1 MTSQRRES
9 FEMELELSRI
19 RSGDIM
25 PATSRL
31 KDFQGAIA
39 AYGKE
44 NLGELLYAL
53 AENATQLSGCEQV
66 RIYLED
72 LTRGAL
78 TCALAVGPL
87 GKELLE
93 TSFPIVSTDA
103 VVSNVFVSQSPQD
116 FKLPRGSKGSSD
128 YDYAVRFRFR
138 SSYVMPIVSMGKSI
152 GVLCIDQEQPGGL
165 PGSQIK
171 LSLTKLANLVAAPLD
186 QARIYHQQVR
196 LARRLEEFKAREAAG
211 MMVRSAVKL
220 IEKVSLAAVLVPTHQ
235 DGGAGVLE
243 NLASYSADEQLKK
256 KYDQLGVLDLR
267 KGMSLI
273 SNYIND
279 QGVITDEHLLQPLF
293 IPDLTQHNLQKRAL
307 TESMELRSLYLVPRF
322 NPETRRIIC
331 LLNYYSH
338 DLYQFSDFEMGLLQ
352 THAEMVEKV
361 ISEVGGEHLEIRVL
375 SEISDLLNERTESL
389 QPFLTRVLS
398 KATELI
404 GADTGSIAVVTE
416 RDGTRWLEVEDE
428 SGTIIGAKNKE
439 WLKKYIPPLM
449 IGGNELRREER
460 SLTGYVAFTKQPKI
474 TARVEAEILGD
485 GFHRSMSALLKSE
498 IAVPVIC
505 DDDVIAVVCL
515 NSLQYDYFREEHRR
529 ILQIIGSLTA
539 RHISDLQRIERL
551 QGEVNRLTTD
561 VAYKDPHVSSYRLGN
576 IIGNSRKSQEVV
588 DFINTVSPPLFNRIT
603 FWSRNILQEATI
615 GLPSILV
622 TGQTGSGKEFFFNNL
637 YNKLNELYRRDIN
650 PNGELPVKK
659 TNIAAYS
666 GDLTYSELFGHKK
679 GAFTGA
685 YTDRRGILEETIG
698 GIVFLDEIGD
708 ADPKTQVQLL
718 RFLDNGGFMRL
729 GDNTERFSRVLLV
742 AATNKN
748 LADEISAGRFREDL
762 YHRLSELAIR
772 LPSLNERREDIPDL
786 SVHFLGKLYRTY
798 RAEGDTN
805 EKPPYLAKEAKEI
818 LTRHSY
824 MGNIR
829 ELRSILLRALFFRRK
844 SIITGEAIT
853 QAIAGTGRLEARTQP
868 STAQDLDR
876 RMADE
881 IVDKIVAGGDFWAD
895 IYEPFSRNDI
905 SRETVRQVIE
915 KARAQAGKTL
925 PAVARYLNVFPDGM
939 EKKEEQ
945 RQLFR
950 FKNFLYKTVRI
961 G

>member
-1 MTSQRRES
+1 MPVVTS
-9 FEMELELSRI
+9 
-19 RSGDIM
+19 
-25 PATSRL
+25 
-31 KDFQGAIA
+31 
-39 AYGKE
+39 
-44 NLGELLYAL
+44 
-53 AENATQLSGCEQV
+53 
-66 RIYLED
+66 
-72 LTRGAL
+72 
-78 TCALAVGPL
+78 
-87 GKELLE
+87 
-93 TSFPIVSTDA
+93 
-103 VVSNVFVSQSPQD
+103 
-116 FKLPRGSKGSSD
+116 
-128 YDYAVRFRFR
+128 
-138 SSYVMPIVSMGKSI
+138 GKSI
-152 GVLCIDQEQPGGL
+152 GVLCIDQDHPGEVL
-165 PGSQIK
+165 GSHAKTQ
-171 LSLTKLANLVAAPLD
+171 LAELAVIIAVPLD

-196 LARRLEEFKAREAAG
+196 LARRLEEYKAREAAG

-235 DGGAGVLE
+235 EGVAGALK
-243 NLASYSADEQLKK
+243 NLASYSTDENLEK
-256 KYDQLGVLDLR
+256 KYDQLGALDLR

-279 QGVITDEHLLQPLF
+279 QGVITDERLLKPLF
-293 IPDLTQHNLQKRAL
+293 IHDLTQHNLQKREL
-307 TESMELRSLYLVPRF
+307 TESMELRSLYVVPRF

-361 ISEVGGEHLEIRVL
+361 ISEVGGEHFEIRVL
-375 SEISDLLNERTESL
+375 SEISDLLNEPTETL

-416 RDGTRWLEVEDE
+416 REGTKWLEVEDE
-428 SGTIIGAKNKE
+428 HGTIIGAKNKE
-439 WLKKYIPPLM
+439 WLKKYIPPLQV
-449 IGGNELRREER
+449 GGSELPREDR

-474 TARVEAEILGD
+474 NARVETELLGG
-485 GFHRSMSALLKSE
+485 GFHRSMSPLLKSE
-498 IAVPVIC
+498 IAVPIIC
-505 DDDVIAVVCL
+505 DGEVIAVICL
-515 NSLQYDYFREEHRR
+515 NSLQYDYFREEHQR

-539 RHISDLQRIERL
+539 RHLSDLQRIDRL

-576 IIGNSRKSQEVV
+576 IIGNSQKSQEVV
-588 DFINTVSPPLFNRIT
+588 DFINTVSPPLFNRIVY
-603 FWSRNILQEATI
+603 WSRNILQEATI
-615 GLPSILV
+615 GLPSILI

-637 YNKLNELYRRDIN
+637 YNKLNELYRRTIN
-650 PNGELPVKK
+650 PSGELPVKK

-685 YTDRRGILEETIG
+685 YSDRRGILEETVG

-729 GDNTERFSRVLLV
+729 GDNTERYSRVLLV

-748 LADEISAGRFREDL
+748 LADEIAAGRFREDL
-762 YHRLSELAIR
+762 YHRLSELSIH

-798 RAEGDTN
+798 RAEGDSGET
-805 EKPPYLAKEAKEI
+805 PPYLSKDAKDI
-818 LTRHSY
+818 LMSHSY
-824 MGNIR
+824 KGNIR

-844 SIITGEAIT
+844 NIITAEEIKE
-853 QAIAGTGRLEARTQP
+853 AIAGTGHQEAP
-868 STAQDLDR
+868 TASSATHDLDQR
-876 RMADE
+876 LAEE
-881 IVDKIVAGGDFWAD
+881 IIDKIAAGGDFWSD

-905 SRETVRQVIE
+905 SRETVRLVIE
-915 KARAQAGKTL
+915 KARAKAGKTM
-925 PAVARYLNVFPDGM
+925 PAVARYLKAIADGA
-939 EKKEEQ
+939 EKEEEQ

-950 FKNFLYKTVRI
+950 FKNFLYKTVKV
-961 G
+961 

>member
-1 MTSQRRES
+1 
-9 FEMELELSRI
+9 
-19 RSGDIM
+19 M
-25 PATSRL
+25 PITSRF
-31 KDFQGAIA
+31 KEFQTAIA

-53 AENATQLSGCEQV
+53 AENANQLSGCAQV

-78 TCALAVGPL
+78 TCVHATGPL
-87 GKELLE
+87 GKELVE
-93 TSFPIVSTDA
+93 TTFPIISKETVIS
-103 VVSNVFVSQSPQD
+103 SVFVSQLPLD
-116 FKLPRGSKGSSD
+116 FKLSGAGKNSLD
-128 YDYAVRFRFR
+128 HECAVHFRFR
-138 SSYVMPIVSMGKSI
+138 SSYIMPVVSLGKSI
-152 GVLCIDQEQPGGL
+152 GVLCIDQDHPGEV
-165 PGSQIK
+165 
-171 LSLTKLANLVAAPLD
+171 LSSDAKRQLVELAGIVAAPLD

-196 LARRLEEFKAREAAG
+196 LARRLEEFKSREAAG

-220 IEKVSLAAVLVPTHQ
+220 IEKVSLAAVLVPSHQ
-235 DGGAGVLE
+235 DGVSGALE
-243 NLASYSADEQLKK
+243 NLASFSADENLKK
-256 KYDQLGVLDLR
+256 KYDLLGALDLR

-279 QGVITDEHLLQPLF
+279 QGLITDERLLKPLF

-307 TESMELRSLYLVPRF
+307 TESLELRSLYVVPRF

-375 SEISDLLNERTESL
+375 SEISELLNERTENL

-416 RDGTRWLEVEDE
+416 RDGTKWLVVEDE
-428 SGTIIGAKNKE
+428 NGTIIGAKNKE

-449 IGGNELRREER
+449 VGGSELSKEER
-460 SLTGYVAFTKQPKI
+460 SLTGYVAFTKQPRI
-474 TARVEAEILGD
+474 TARVEAELQGD
-485 GFHRSMSALLKSE
+485 GFHRSMSTLLKSE
-498 IAVPVIC
+498 IAVPIIC
-505 DDDVIAVVCL
+505 DDEVIAVICL

-561 VAYKDPHVSSYRLGN
+561 VAYKDPHVYSYRLGN
-576 IIGNSRKSQEVV
+576 IIGNSPKSQEIV
-588 DFINTVSPPLFNRIT
+588 DFINTVSPPLLNRIV

-685 YTDRRGILEETIG
+685 YTDRRGILEETFG

-729 GDNTERFSRVLLV
+729 GDNTERYSRVLLV

-748 LADEISAGRFREDL
+748 LADEITAGRFREDL
-762 YHRLSELAIR
+762 YHRLSELSIR

-798 RAEGDTN
+798 RAENDTEEN
-805 EKPPYLAKEAKEI
+805 PPYLTKEAKDI
-818 LTRHSY
+818 LMHYSY
-824 MGNIR
+824 KGNIR
-829 ELRSILLRALFFRRK
+829 ELRSILLRALFFRQK
-844 SIITGEAIT
+844 SVITGESISE
-853 QAIAGTGRLEARTQP
+853 AIAGTGRLEAHTP
-868 STAQDLDR
+868 SSVTHDLDER
-876 RMADE
+876 VADE
-881 IVDKIVAGGDFWAD
+881 IVDRIAAGGDFWSD

-905 SRETVRQVIE
+905 SRETVRLVIE
-915 KARAQAGKTL
+915 KTRTKAGKTM
-925 PAVARYLNVFPDGM
+925 PAVARYLKAIKDGL
-939 EKKEEQ
+939 EKEEEK

-950 FKNFLYKTVRI
+950 FKNFLYKTVRLV
-961 G
+961 

>member
-1 MTSQRRES
+1 MPIPSLFKAFQTS
-9 FEMELELSRI
+9 
-19 RSGDIM
+19 
-25 PATSRL
+25 
-31 KDFQGAIA
+31 IA

-53 AENATQLSGCEQV
+53 AESSKKIAACEQV

-72 LTRGAL
+72 LTQGTL
-78 TCALAVGPL
+78 TCVHATGPL
-87 GKELLE
+87 GKELVE
-93 TSFPIVSTDA
+93 STFPIVSNEA
-103 VVSNVFVSQSPQD
+103 IVSRVFVNQQPLD
-116 FKLPRGSKGSSD
+116 FKVSRTEKNSLD
-128 YDYAVRFRFR
+128 HEYAARFKFN
-138 SSYVMPIVSMGKSI
+138 SSYVMPVVSLGKSI
-152 GVLCIDQEQPGGL
+152 GVLCIDQDHPGEVL
-165 PGSQIK
+165 NNRAKVQLAD
-171 LSLTKLANLVAAPLD
+171 LSDMIADPLD
-186 QARIYHQQVR
+186 QARIYHQQIR

-211 MMVRSAVKL
+211 MMVQSAVRL

-235 DGGAGVLE
+235 EGSTGILE
-243 NLASYSADEQLKK
+243 NLASYSEDENLKK
-256 KYDQLGVLDLR
+256 KYDQLGALDLR

-279 QGVITDEHLLQPLF
+279 QGIITDELLHKPLY
-293 IPDLTQHNLQKRAL
+293 ISDLTQHNLQKRAL
-307 TESMELRSLYLVPRF
+307 TESLELRSLYVVPRF
-322 NPETRRIIC
+322 NPDTRRIIC
-331 LLNYYSH
+331 LLNYYTR

-404 GADTGSIAVVTE
+404 GADTGSIAVVIE
-416 RDGTRWLEVEDE
+416 RDGKKWLVVEDE
-428 SGTIIGAKNKE
+428 SGAIIGAKNKE
-439 WLKKYIPPLM
+439 WLKKYIPPLVV
-449 IGGNELRREER
+449 GGNELPREER
-460 SLTGYVAFTKQPKI
+460 SLTGYVAFTKKPKI
-474 TARVEAEILGD
+474 TARVEAELHGS

-498 IAVPVIC
+498 IAVPIIC
-505 DDDVIAVVCL
+505 DDEVIAVICL

-529 ILQIIGSLTA
+529 ILQIVGSLTA

-551 QGEVNRLTTD
+551 QGEVSRLTTD

-576 IIGNSRKSQEVV
+576 IIGNSQKSQEIV
-588 DFINTVSPPLFNRIT
+588 DFINTVSPPLFNRIVY
-603 FWSRNILQEATI
+603 WSRNILQEATI

-650 PNGELPVKK
+650 PTGELPVKK

-666 GDLTYSELFGHKK
+666 GELTYSELFGHKK

-685 YTDRRGILEETIG
+685 YTDRRGILEENIG

-729 GDNTERFSRVLLV
+729 GENAERYSRVLLV

-748 LADEISAGRFREDL
+748 LADEIEAGRFREDL
-762 YHRLSELAIR
+762 YHRLSELSIR
-772 LPSLNERREDIPDL
+772 LPSLNERRADIPDL

-798 RAEGDTN
+798 RAETDTG
-805 EKPPYLAKEAKEI
+805 ETPPYLTKDAKDI
-818 LTRHSY
+818 LMRHNY
-824 MGNIR
+824 KGNIR
-829 ELRSILLRALFFRRK
+829 ELRSILLRALFFRQK
-844 SIITGEAIT
+844 GAITGDSISE
-853 QAIAGTGRLEARTQP
+853 AIAGTSNLESP
-868 STAQDLDR
+868 SRPTTLNNLD
-876 RMADE
+876 E
-881 IVDKIVAGGDFWAD
+881 QVAGEIITKIIAGGNFWTD
-895 IYEPFSRNDI
+895 IYDPFTRNDI
-905 SRETVRQVIE
+905 SRETVRLIIE
-915 KARAQAGKTL
+915 KARAKAGKTM
-925 PAVARYLNVFPDGM
+925 PAVARYLKALSGGQERD
-939 EKKEEQ
+939 EEQ

-950 FKNFLYKTVRI
+950 FKNFLYKTVKL
-961 G
+961 

>member
-1 MTSQRRES
+1 MPTTS
-9 FEMELELSRI
+9 LI
-19 RSGDIM
+19 
-25 PATSRL
+25 
-31 KDFQGAIA
+31 KNFQTAIA

-53 AENATQLSGCEQV
+53 AESAKQLSGCEQV

-72 LTRGAL
+72 LTRG
-78 TCALAVGPL
+78 TLACVHATGPL
-87 GKELLE
+87 GKELIE
-93 TSFPIVSTDA
+93 TTFPIISKDA
-103 VVSNVFVSQSPQD
+103 IISRVFVSQAPLD
-116 FKLPRGSKGSSD
+116 FKLSGTPKSSLD
-128 YDYAVRFRFR
+128 HESAIRFKLR
-138 SSYVMPIVSMGKSI
+138 SSYVMPVVSLGKSI
-152 GVLCIDQEQPGGL
+152 GVLCIDQDHPGEVVSGRAKRQL
-165 PGSQIK
+165 AD
-171 LSLTKLANLVAAPLD
+171 LSDIVATPLD
-186 QARIYHQQVR
+186 QARIYHQQIR
-196 LARRLEEFKAREAAG
+196 LARRLEEYKTREAAG
-211 MMVRSAVKL
+211 MMVKSAVKL

-235 DGGAGVLE
+235 EGVAGVME
-243 NLASYSADEQLKK
+243 NLASFSVDENLKK
-256 KYDQLGVLDLR
+256 QYDLLGALDLR
-267 KGMSLI
+267 EGMSLI

-279 QGVITDEHLLQPLF
+279 QGVITDERLLKPLF

-307 TESMELRSLYLVPRF
+307 TESLELRSLYLVPRF
-322 NPETRRIIC
+322 NPDTRRIIC

-416 RDGTRWLEVEDE
+416 RDGKKWLVVEDE
-428 SGTIIGAKNKE
+428 NGVIIGAKNKE
-439 WLKKYIPPLM
+439 WLKKYIPPLVV
-449 IGGNELRREER
+449 GGGELPRDER
-460 SLTGYVAFTKQPKI
+460 SLTGYVAFTKKPKI
-474 TARVEAEILGD
+474 TARVEAELRGG

-498 IAVPVIC
+498 IAVPIIC
-505 DDDVIAVVCL
+505 DDEVIAVICL

-576 IIGNSRKSQEVV
+576 IIGNSQKSQEVV
-588 DFINTVSPPLFNRIT
+588 DFINTVSPPLFNRIV
-603 FWSRNILQEATI
+603 FWSRNLLQEATI

-685 YTDRRGILEETIG
+685 YTDRRGILEENIG

-729 GDNTERFSRVLLV
+729 GENTERYSRVLLV

-748 LADEISAGRFREDL
+748 LADEIAAGRFREDL
-762 YHRLSELAIR
+762 YHRLSELSIR

-798 RAEGDTN
+798 RAENDTG
-805 EKPPYLAKEAKEI
+805 ETPPYLTKDAKEI
-818 LTRHSY
+818 LTRHNY
-824 MGNIR
+824 KGNIR
-829 ELRSILLRALFFRRK
+829 ELRSILLRALFFRQHNV
-844 SIITGEAIT
+844 ITGAAIS
-853 QAIAGTGRLEARTQP
+853 QAIAGTGRLEGLSP
-868 STAQDLDR
+868 SPASHDLDER
-876 RMADE
+876 LATE
-881 IVDKIVAGGDFWAD
+881 IVDRIAAGGDFWSD
-895 IYEPFSRNDI
+895 IYEPFTRNDI
-905 SRETVRQVIE
+905 SRETVRLAIE
-915 KARAQAGKTL
+915 MARTRAGKTM
-925 PAVARYLNVFPDGM
+925 PAVARYLKALEDGM
-939 EKKEEQ
+939 QEVEER

-950 FKNFLYKTVRI
+950 FKNFLYKTVKI
-961 G
+961 

>member
-1 MTSQRRES
+1 
-9 FEMELELSRI
+9 
-19 RSGDIM
+19 M
-25 PATSRL
+25 PISPRL
-31 KDFQGAIA
+31 KEFQSAIA
-39 AYGKE
+39 PYGKE

-53 AENATQLSGCEQV
+53 AENATQLSGCEQI

-78 TCALAVGPL
+78 SCAHASGAHA
-87 GKELLE
+87 KELVE
-93 TSFPIVSTDA
+93 TSFPIFSEEA
-103 VVSNVFVSQSPQD
+103 VVSSVFISQLPRD
-116 FKLPRGSKGSSD
+116 FKLSDVSKNSPDFG
-128 YDYAVRFRFR
+128 YAARFKFR
-138 SSYVMPIVSMGKSI
+138 SSYLLPIVSSGKSI
-152 GVLCIDQEQPGGL
+152 GVLCIDQDHPGEVL
-165 PGSQIK
+165 GSGAKIE
-171 LSLTKLANLVAAPLD
+171 LEELTALAADHLD
-186 QARIYHQQVR
+186 QARIYHQQVH
-196 LARRLEEFKAREAAG
+196 LARRLEEFKVREAAG

-220 IEKVSLAAVLVPTHQ
+220 IEKVSLAAVLIPTHQ
-235 DGGAGVLE
+235 NGVTGVLE
-243 NLASYSADEQLKK
+243 NLASYSADLNLKK
-256 KYDQLGVLDLR
+256 KYDQLGALDLR

-279 QGVITDEHLLQPLF
+279 QGVIDDERLMQPLF
-293 IPDLTQHNLQKRAL
+293 IPDLTQHTLQKRAL
-307 TESMELRSLYLVPRF
+307 TESLELRSLYLVPRY

-338 DLYQFSDFEMGLLQ
+338 DLYQFTDFEMGLLQ

-416 RDGTRWLEVEDE
+416 RDGVRWLVVEDE
-428 SGTIIGAKNKE
+428 NGTITGAKNKE
-439 WLKKYIPPLM
+439 WLKKYIPPLLV
-449 IGGNELRREER
+449 GGDELPREER

-474 TARVEAEILGD
+474 TPRVEAELQGE
-485 GFHRSMSALLKSE
+485 GYHRSMSSLLKSE
-498 IAVPVIC
+498 IAVPIIC
-505 DDDVIAVVCL
+505 DDEVIAVICL

-539 RHISDLQRIERL
+539 RHISDLQRIDRL

-576 IIGNSRKSQEVV
+576 IIGNSPKSQEIV
-588 DFINTVSPPLFNRIT
+588 DFINTVSPPLFNRIV

-637 YNKLNELYRRDIN
+637 YNKLNGMYRRDIN
-650 PNGELPVKK
+650 PSGELPVKK

-729 GDNTERFSRVLLV
+729 GENTERYSRVLLV

-748 LADEISAGRFREDL
+748 LADEIAGGRFREDL
-762 YHRLSELAIR
+762 YHRLAELSIR

-798 RAEGDTN
+798 RAENDSG
-805 EKPPYLAKEAKEI
+805 EAPPSLTEEAKQI
-818 LTRHSY
+818 LMRHSY
-824 MGNIR
+824 KGNIR

-844 SIITGEAIT
+844 SMITGEAIAE
-853 QAIAGTGRLEARTQP
+853 AIAGTVRLEERIP
-868 STAQDLDR
+868 STVTHALDER
-876 RMADE
+876 LAEE
-881 IVDKIVAGGDFWAD
+881 IIEKVAAGGNFWLD
-895 IYEPFSRNDI
+895 LYEPFSRNDI
-905 SRETVRQVIE
+905 SRETVRLVIE
-915 KARAQAGKTL
+915 KARATAGKTM
-925 PAVARYLNVFPDGM
+925 PAVARYLKALTDGA
-939 EKKEEQ
+939 EKEERQ

-950 FKNFLYKTVRI
+950 FKNFLYKTVKI
-961 G
+961 

>member
-1 MTSQRRES
+1 MTTTAS
-9 FEMELELSRI
+9 FKEFQT
-19 RSGDIM
+19 
-25 PATSRL
+25 AT
-31 KDFQGAIA
+31 A

-53 AENATQLSGCEQV
+53 AENAKQLAGCEQV

-72 LTRGAL
+72 LTLGAL
-78 TCALAVGPL
+78 TCVHATGTL
-87 GKELLE
+87 GKELVE
-93 TSFPIVSTDA
+93 TTFPIVSKEA
-103 VVSNVFVSQSPQD
+103 IVSDVFVSQLPVD
-116 FKLPRGSKGSSD
+116 FKLSEAGKNSPDSEF
-128 YDYAVRFRFR
+128 AVRFRFR
-138 SSYVMPIVSMGKSI
+138 ASYVMPVVSLGKSI
-152 GVLCIDQEQPGGL
+152 GVLCIDQNL
-165 PGSQIK
+165 PGRT
-171 LSLTKLANLVAAPLD
+171 LSSITKTELAELVGCVADPLD
-186 QARIYHQQVR
+186 KARIYHQQVR
-196 LARRLEEFKAREAAG
+196 LARQLEEFKAREAAA

-235 DGGAGVLE
+235 EGDSGALE
-243 NLASYSADEQLKK
+243 NLASFSADENLKK
-256 KYDQLGVLDLR
+256 EYDLLGALDLR

-279 QGVITDEHLLQPLF
+279 QGLITDERLLKPLF

-307 TESMELRSLYLVPRF
+307 TESLELRSLYVVPRF

-338 DLYQFSDFEMGLLQ
+338 NLYRFSDFEMGLLQ

-361 ISEVGGEHLEIRVL
+361 IGEVGGEHLEIRVL
-375 SEISDLLNERTESL
+375 SEISDLLNERTENL

-416 RDGTRWLEVEDE
+416 RDGTKWLVVEDE
-428 SGTIIGAKNKE
+428 NGTIIGAKNKE

-449 IGGNELRREER
+449 VGGSELPKEER

-474 TARVEAEILGD
+474 NASVDAELQGT
-485 GFHRSMSALLKSE
+485 GFHRSMSSLLKSE
-498 IAVPVIC
+498 IAVPIIC
-505 DDDVIAVVCL
+505 DDEVIAVICL
-515 NSLQYDYFREEHRR
+515 NSLQYDFFREEHRR

-551 QGEVNRLTTD
+551 QSEVNRLTTD

-588 DFINTVSPPLFNRIT
+588 DFINTVSPPLFNRIV

-650 PNGELPVKK
+650 SKGELPVKK

-729 GDNTERFSRVLLV
+729 GENTERYSRVLLV

-748 LADEISAGRFREDL
+748 LADEIAAGRFREDL
-762 YHRLSELAIR
+762 YHRLSELSIH

-798 RAEGDTN
+798 RAENATG
-805 EKPPYLAKEAKEI
+805 EKPPQLAKEAKEI
-818 LTRHSY
+818 LMRHSY
-824 MGNIR
+824 KGNIR

-844 SIITGEAIT
+844 SIITGEAIRE
-853 QAIAGTGRLEARTQP
+853 AIAGTGRLEALTP
-868 STAQDLDR
+868 SSASHDLDVR
-876 RMADE
+876 LAGE
-881 IVDKIVAGGDFWAD
+881 IIDKIAAGGDFWAD
-895 IYEPFSRNDI
+895 VYEPFSRNDI
-905 SRETVRQVIE
+905 SRETVRLVIE
-915 KARAQAGKTL
+915 KARTKAGKTM
-925 PAVARYLNVFPDGM
+925 PAVARHLNALADGLDK
-939 EKKEEQ
+939 EEEQ

>member
-1 MTSQRRES
+1 
-9 FEMELELSRI
+9 
-19 RSGDIM
+19 M
-25 PATSRL
+25 PITPGFNY
-31 KDFQGAIA
+31 FQAAIA

-44 NLGELLYAL
+44 NLGELLYTL
-53 AENATQLSGCEQV
+53 AENAKQLSGCEQI

-72 LTRGAL
+72 LTRGTL
-78 TCALAVGPL
+78 TCVHGTGPL
-87 GKELLE
+87 GKELTE
-93 TSFPIVSTDA
+93 TTFPIVSNETI
-103 VVSNVFVSQSPQD
+103 VSSVFVRQLPLVFMFSGASKSSPD
-116 FKLPRGSKGSSD
+116 HEF
-128 YDYAVRFRFR
+128 AHRFRFI
-138 SSYVMPIVSMGKSI
+138 SSYVIPIVSLGKSI
-152 GVLCIDQEQPGGL
+152 GVLCVDQEHPGEVL
-165 PGSQIK
+165 GSHAK
-171 LSLTKLANLVAAPLD
+171 TLLAELTGIVADPLD
-186 QARIYHQQVR
+186 QARIYHQQVH

-235 DGGAGVLE
+235 EGASGVLE
-243 NLASYSADEQLKK
+243 NLASYSADENLKK
-256 KYDQLGVLDLR
+256 KYDQLGALDLR

-279 QGVITDEHLLQPLF
+279 QGVITDERLLKPLF

-307 TESMELRSLYLVPRF
+307 TESLELRSLYVVPRF

-416 RDGTRWLEVEDE
+416 RDGTKWLVVEDE
-428 SGTIIGAKNKE
+428 SGAIIGAKNKE
-439 WLKKYIPPLM
+439 WLKKHIPPL
-449 IGGNELRREER
+449 IVGGSELPKEER

-474 TARVEAEILGD
+474 NARVEAELQGD
-485 GFHRSMSALLKSE
+485 GFHRSMSSLLKSE
-498 IAVPVIC
+498 IAVPIIC
-505 DDDVIAVVCL
+505 DDEVIAVICL
-515 NSLQYDYFREEHRR
+515 NSLQHDYFRDEHRR
-529 ILQIIGSLTA
+529 LLQIIGSLTA

-551 QGEVNRLTTD
+551 QSEVNRLTTD

-576 IIGNSRKSQEVV
+576 IIGNSQKSQEMV
-588 DFINTVSPPLFNRIT
+588 DFINTVSPPLFNRIL

-650 PNGELPVKK
+650 PSGELPVKK

-685 YTDRRGILEETIG
+685 YSDRRGILEETIG

-729 GDNTERFSRVLLV
+729 GENTERYSRVLLV

-748 LADEISAGRFREDL
+748 LAEEIAAGRFREDL
-762 YHRLSELAIR
+762 YHRLSELSIR

-798 RAEGDTN
+798 RSEQDTD
-805 EKPPYLAKEAKEI
+805 EKSPSLTKEAKDI
-818 LTRHSY
+818 LMRHSY
-824 MGNIR
+824 KGNIR

-844 SIITGEAIT
+844 SIITGEAISE
-853 QAIAGTGRLEARTQP
+853 AIAGTAAGNLSTRLPDARE
-868 STAQDLDR
+868 LDER
-876 RMADE
+876 LAAAILE
-881 IVDKIVAGGDFWAD
+881 QIKGGGDFWTE

-905 SRETVRQVIE
+905 SRETVRLVID
-915 KARAQAGKTL
+915 KSRLLAGKTM
-925 PAVARYLNVFPDGM
+925 PAVARYLKAISDGVGK
-939 EKKEEQ
+939 EEEQ

-950 FKNFLYKTVRI
+950 FKNFLYKTVKI
-961 G
+961 

>member
-1 MTSQRRES
+1 
-9 FEMELELSRI
+9 
-19 RSGDIM
+19 M
-25 PATSRL
+25 PASSRFTE
-31 KDFQGAIA
+31 FQTAIA

-53 AENATQLSGCEQV
+53 AENAKRLSGCEQV

-78 TCALAVGPL
+78 TCVHATGAL
-87 GKELLE
+87 GKELVE
-93 TSFPIVSTDA
+93 TSFPIVSMETA
-103 VVSNVFVSQSPQD
+103 VSRVFVSQIPLD
-116 FKLPRGSKGSSD
+116 FKLSGVSKESPDFECAS
-128 YDYAVRFRFR
+128 RFKFR
-138 SSYVMPIVSMGKSI
+138 TSYILPIVTTGKSI
-152 GVLCIDQEQPGGL
+152 GVLCVDQDHPGEL
-165 PGSQIK
+165 LNNTSKTELAELTAIIAD
-171 LSLTKLANLVAAPLD
+171 SLD
-186 QARIYHQQVR
+186 RARIYHQQVR
-196 LARRLEEFKAREAAG
+196 LARRLEEYKAREAAG

-220 IEKVSLAAVLVPTHQ
+220 IERVSLAAVLVPTHEE
-235 DGGAGVLE
+235 GVAGVLE
-243 NLASYSADEQLKK
+243 NLASFSADENLKK
-256 KYDQLGVLDLR
+256 TYDKLGALDLR

-279 QGVITDEHLLQPLF
+279 RGVIIDERLLQPLF
-293 IPDLTQHNLQKRAL
+293 IADLTQHNLQNRAL
-307 TESMELRSLYLVPRF
+307 IESMELRSLYVVPRY

-338 DLYQFSDFEMGLLQ
+338 DLYQFNDFEMGLLQ

-375 SEISDLLNERTESL
+375 SEISELLNERTETL

-404 GADTGSIAVVTE
+404 GADTGSIAVVAE
-416 RDGTRWLEVEDE
+416 RDGSRWLLVEDE

-439 WLKKYIPPLM
+439 WLKKYIPPLKV
-449 IGGNELRREER
+449 GGKELPKEER

-474 TARVEAEILGD
+474 TARVEAELMGG

-498 IAVPVIC
+498 IAVPIIC
-505 DDDVIAVVCL
+505 DDEVIAVICL

-576 IIGNSRKSQEVV
+576 IIGNSPKSQEII
-588 DFINTVSPPLFNRIT
+588 DFINTVSPPLFNRIV

-615 GLPSILV
+615 GLPSVLV

-650 PNGELPVKK
+650 PSGELPVKK

-666 GDLTYSELFGHKK
+666 GELTYSELFGHKK

-685 YTDRRGILEETIG
+685 YTDRRGILEENIG

-729 GDNTERFSRVLLV
+729 GENAERYSRVLLV

-748 LADEISAGRFREDL
+748 LADEIAAGRFREDL
-762 YHRLSELAIR
+762 YHRLSELSIR

-798 RAEGDTN
+798 RAENDTG
-805 EKPPYLAKEAKEI
+805 ETPPYLSKEAKEI
-818 LTRHSY
+818 LMRHNY
-824 MGNIR
+824 KGNIR
-829 ELRSILLRALFFRRK
+829 ELRSILLRALFFRQK
-844 SIITGEAIT
+844 SVITGEAIRD
-853 QAIAGTGRLEARTQP
+853 AIAGTGRLEERTR
-868 STAQDLDR
+868 SSVTHDLDQR
-876 RMADE
+876 LAGE
-881 IVDKIVAGGDFWAD
+881 IIDRIEAGGDFWTD

-905 SRETVRQVIE
+905 SRETVRSVIE
-915 KARAQAGKTL
+915 MARVKAGKTM
-925 PAVARYLNVFPDGM
+925 PAVARYLKALTDGL
-939 EKKEEQ
+939 EKEEEQ

-950 FKNFLYKTVRI
+950 FKNFLYKTVKL

>member
-1 MTSQRRES
+1 MPTTYTSFNNFRN
-9 FEMELELSRI
+9 
-19 RSGDIM
+19 
-25 PATSRL
+25 
-31 KDFQGAIA
+31 AIA

-53 AENATQLSGCEQV
+53 AENAKQLSGSEQV

-72 LTRGAL
+72 LTRGTL
-78 TCALAVGPL
+78 TCVHATGPL
-87 GKELLE
+87 AKELVE
-93 TSFPIVSTDA
+93 TTFPIVSRES
-103 VVSNVFVSQSPQD
+103 VVSRVFVNQVPHA
-116 FKLPRGSKGSSD
+116 FKLSRESSGSID
-128 YDYAVRFRFR
+128 FEYAARFRFR
-138 SSYVMPIVSMGKSI
+138 SSHVMPIVSMGKSI
-152 GVLCIDQEQPGGL
+152 GILCIDQDSPGKT
-165 PGSQIK
+165 PDSQTEK
-171 LSLTKLANLVAAPLD
+171 QLAELASIVADHLD

-196 LARRLEEFKAREAAG
+196 LARRLEELKTREAAG

-220 IEKVSLAAVLVPTHQ
+220 IEKVSLAAVLVPTNQ
-235 DGGAGVLE
+235 DGTTGSLE
-243 NLASYSADEQLKK
+243 NLASYSADENLKK
-256 KYDQLGVLDLR
+256 EYDQLGTLDLR

-279 QGVITDEHLLQPLF
+279 QGVISDDRLLKPLF

-307 TESMELRSLYLVPRF
+307 TESLDLRSLYVVPRF
-322 NPETRRIIC
+322 DPETHRIIC
-331 LLNYYSH
+331 LLNYYSR
-338 DLYQFSDFEMGLLQ
+338 DSYQFSDFEMGLLQ

-404 GADTGSIAVVTE
+404 GADTGSIAIVTE
-416 RDGTRWLEVEDE
+416 KDSMKWLVVEDE
-428 SGTIIGAKNKE
+428 NRAIIGAKNKE
-439 WLKKYIPPLM
+439 WLKKYIPPLKV
-449 IGGNELRREER
+449 GGNELPREER
-460 SLTGYVAFTKQPKI
+460 SLTGYVASTKQPRI
-474 TARVEAEILGD
+474 TSRVEAELQGD
-485 GFHRSMSALLKSE
+485 GFHRPMSALLKSE

-505 DDDVIAVVCL
+505 DDEVIAVICL
-515 NSLQYDYFREEHRR
+515 NSLQYDYFREEHSR

-551 QGEVNRLTTD
+551 QGEVNRLQND

-576 IIGNSRKSQEVV
+576 IIGNSRKSREMI
-588 DFINTVSPPLFNRIT
+588 DFINTVSPPLFNRIL

-637 YNKLNELYRRDIN
+637 YNKLNELYRRDIS
-650 PNGELPVKK
+650 PSGELPVKK
-659 TNIAAYS
+659 TNIASYS
-666 GDLTYSELFGHKK
+666 GELTYSELFGHKK

-685 YTDRRGILEETIG
+685 YSDRRGILEETIG

-718 RFLDNGGFMRL
+718 RFLDNGGFVRL
-729 GDNTERFSRVLLV
+729 GENNERYSRVLLV

-748 LADEISAGRFREDL
+748 LAEEITTGRFREDL
-762 YHRLSELAIR
+762 YHRLSELSIR

-798 RAEGDTN
+798 RSENDP
-805 EKPPYLAKEAKEI
+805 EKNPPYLTAEAKDI
-818 LTRHSY
+818 LMRHNY
-824 MGNIR
+824 KGNIR

-844 SIITGEAIT
+844 SAITGEAISE
-853 QAIAGTGRLEARTQP
+853 AIAGTGCLEARTT
-868 STAQDLDR
+868 SSATHDLDQR
-876 RMADE
+876 QAGE
-881 IVDKIVAGGDFWAD
+881 IVDRIEAGGNFWSD
-895 IYEPFSRNDI
+895 VYEPFSRNDI
-905 SRETVRQVIE
+905 SRETVRLVIE
-915 KARAQAGKTL
+915 MARITAGKTM
-925 PAVARYLNVFPDGM
+925 PAVARHLKAVADGL
-939 EKKEEQ
+939 EKDEEQ

-950 FKNFLYKTVRI
+950 FKNFLYKTVKI
-961 G
+961 

>member
-1 MTSQRRES
+1 
-9 FEMELELSRI
+9 
-19 RSGDIM
+19 M
-25 PATSRL
+25 PIPSRL
-31 KDFQGAIA
+31 INFQTAIA
-39 AYGKE
+39 AFGKE

-53 AENATQLSGCEQV
+53 AENAKQLSECEQV

-72 LTRGAL
+72 LTRG
-78 TCALAVGPL
+78 TLACVHATGPL
-87 GKELLE
+87 GKELGE
-93 TSFPIVSTDA
+93 TTFPIVSKEA
-103 VVSNVFVSQSPQD
+103 VVSNVFVSQLPQD
-116 FKLPRGSKGSSD
+116 FKISGAGTSSID
-128 YDYAVRFRFR
+128 HECAGRFMIR
-138 SSYVMPIVSMGKSI
+138 SSYIMPIVSMGKSI
-152 GVLCIDQEQPGGL
+152 GVLCIDQDHPGEV
-165 PGSQIK
+165 
-171 LSLTKLANLVAAPLD
+171 LSGRAKMQLAELSDIVAAPLD
-186 QARIYHQQVR
+186 QARIYHQQVS
-196 LARRLEEFKAREAAG
+196 LARRLEEFKVREAAG
-211 MMVRSAVKL
+211 MMVKSAVKL
-220 IEKVSLAAVLVPTHQ
+220 IGKVSLAAVLVPTQ
-235 DGGAGVLE
+235 QEGVAGTLE
-243 NLASYSADEQLKK
+243 NLASFSADDNLKK

-273 SNYIND
+273 SNFIND
-279 QGVITDEHLLQPLF
+279 QGVITDDRLLKPLF
-293 IPDLTQHNLQKRAL
+293 IPDLTLHNLQKRAL
-307 TESMELRSLYLVPRF
+307 TESLELRSLYVVPRF

-416 RDGTRWLEVEDE
+416 RDGTKWLVVEDE
-428 SGTIIGAKNKE
+428 NGVIIGAKNKE
-439 WLKKYIPPLM
+439 WLKKYIPPL
-449 IGGNELRREER
+449 IVGGSELPKEER
-460 SLTGYVAFTKQPKI
+460 SLTGYVAFTKQSRI
-474 TARVEAEILGD
+474 TARVEAELQGE
-485 GFHRSMSALLKSE
+485 GFHRSMSSLLKSE
-498 IAVPVIC
+498 IAVPIIC
-505 DDDVIAVVCL
+505 DDEVIAVICL

-576 IIGNSRKSQEVV
+576 IIGNSPKSQEIV
-588 DFINTVSPPLFNRIT
+588 DFINTVSPPLYNRIV

-637 YNKLNELYRRDIN
+637 YNKLNELYRGDIN
-650 PNGELPVKK
+650 HGGELPVKK

-685 YTDRRGILEETIG
+685 YTDRRGILEETFG

-729 GDNTERFSRVLLV
+729 GENTERYSRVLLV

-748 LADEISAGRFREDL
+748 LADEIAAGRFREDL
-762 YHRLSELAIR
+762 YHRLSELSIR

-798 RAEGDTN
+798 RAENDTG
-805 EKPPYLAKEAKEI
+805 ESPPHLTKEAKDI
-818 LTRHSY
+818 LMRHSY
-824 MGNIR
+824 KGNIR
-829 ELRSILLRALFFRRK
+829 ELRSILLRALFFRRNN
-844 SIITGEAIT
+844 IITGEAIRE
-853 QAIAGTGRLEARTQP
+853 AIAGTAAGNISTRMPDARELDDRLAAAILERI
-868 STAQDLDR
+868 
-876 RMADE
+876 E
-881 IVDKIVAGGDFWAD
+881 EGGDFWTE

-905 SRETVRQVIE
+905 SRETVRMVID
-915 KARAQAGKTL
+915 KARLLAGKTM
-925 PAVARYLNVFPDGM
+925 PAVARYLKAVADGQ
-939 EKKEEQ
+939 EKEEEQ
-945 RQLFR
+945 RQLYR
-950 FKNFLYKTVRI
+950 FKNFLYKTVKI
-961 G
+961 